1 MFYTYILLSLSTE
14 KIYIGHTEN
23 IERRLIEHNSNK
35 SPFTSKKGPWKLV
48 FKKEFNSRSEAIKFE
63 NYLKSLKNKKYILEK
78 YCSISR

>member
-1 MFYTYILLSLSTE
+1 LS
-14 KIYIGHTEN
+14 
-23 IERRLIEHNSNK
+23 EHNYNK